1 MTRLLAEK
9 SKDLEKALQQAE
21 NANNAK
27 SKFLSNMSHDLR
39 TPMNVILGMA
49 YLAKK
54 HIDSES
60 EVNRCLDTIL
70 LSSQNMLAL
79 INDVLDMNKN

>member
-1 MTRLLAEK
+1 
-9 SKDLEKALQQAE
+9 
-21 NANNAK
+21 
-27 SKFLSNMSHDLR
+27 MSHDLR

-79 INDVLDMNKN
+79 INDVLDMNKIESGVIEVHEKMGTLLS